1 MVFDAVRTPCVCS
14 SVDVRESHTLVTKHT
29 GTAAAYLPSD
39 VRNRENLTIL
49 TNTKASRVIM
59 DESSKTVTGV
69 EVVGDGDDKIVLNA
83 SKEVVLSGGTWCSS
97 VEFENLSCLSMFS
110 LFFIFIPCTEL
121 QDLDCDVNSKH
132 NRCSEFTSTSSSLEL
147 VRNMSSKR
155 WYQTRNMIF
164 LVSVKTCKII

>member
-1 MVFDAVRTPCVCS
+1 MVFDAVRIPCVCS

-69 EVVGDGDDKIVLNA
+69 EVVGDGDNKIVLNA

-97 VEFENLSCLSMFS
+97 VEFENNT
-110 LFFIFIPCTEL
+110 LFMSFNVFTFLIFILCRSNYNISIVT
-121 QDLDCDVNSKH
+121 
-132 NRCSEFTSTSSSLEL
+132 
-147 VRNMSSKR
+147 
-155 WYQTRNMIF
+155 
-164 LVSVKTCKII
+164 

>member
-1 MVFDAVRTPCVCS
+1 MVFDAVRIPCVCS
-14 SVDVRESHTLVTKHT
+14 SVDVRESHTLVTIHT

-49 TNTKASRVIM
+49 TNSKASRVIM

-97 VEFENLSCLSMFS
+97 VEFKKRILSSCLSMFS
-110 LFFIFIPCTEL
+110 LFFHIYTMSLEL
-121 QDLDCDVNSKH
+121 QDLDCDVNS
-132 NRCSEFTSTSSSLEL
+132 NTEQVL
-147 VRNMSSKR
+147 
-155 WYQTRNMIF
+155 
-164 LVSVKTCKII
+164 